1 MAMFC
6 FGTGAILSQRLD
18 VDVIVCIS
26 IKDDLLN
33 CLEVF
38 FPFRRCLSITAAAV
52 WLFSMLMV
60 VSGRMFLKFDR

>member
-6 FGTGAILSQRLD
+6 FGTGAVLSQHLD
-18 VDVIVCIS
+18 IDVIVCIS

-38 FPFRRCLSITAAAV
+38 SPLEDAYQ
-52 WLFSMLMV
+52 
-60 VSGRMFLKFDR
+60 